1 MNKTLGL
8 VVRCALIAGMA
19 CGFSGSALAQQ
30 PASAALPA
38 DPQIANL
45 AGLMTGSWKA
55 KVGDKEIVMS
65 VAPVKLSE
73 ISDGMYVELAEATSL
88 HNPYRQTILQP
99 RVSGGKL
106 KLRTYELRR
115 PGGRLPSVVGL
126 WAAPEAFPDIKSAE
140 LLGTL
145 DLDLVS
151 DGGGFTGRTAAAFPT
166 SAGGAETMTSEMTI
180 GSNGIRVADR
190 GFDGAG
196 KLVWGPA
203 AGEYYTFSKFDPK
216 VSVKRFDGGVVAVD
230 FPVAALGEPAKEEDQ
245 VSCNYIGFLAD
256 GRVFDRSA
264 DRGEPFAYK
273 KSQKLIAGW
282 NAAMM
287 ETRKGMKRR
296 LVIPAAMGYGE
307 RGRPPVIPANSN
319 LYFDLEVM
327 DVKSMPAV
335 NLGPSLSPGL
345 INVGSK
351 QEPSKEKV
359 EKEEEQKGSPK

>member
-1 MNKTLGL
+1 
-8 VVRCALIAGMA
+8 
-19 CGFSGSALAQQ
+19 
-30 PASAALPA
+30 
-38 DPQIANL
+38 
-45 AGLMTGSWKA
+45 
-55 KVGDKEIVMS
+55 
-65 VAPVKLSE
+65 
-73 ISDGMYVELAEATSL
+73 
-88 HNPYRQTILQP
+88 
-99 RVSGGKL
+99 
-106 KLRTYELRR
+106 
-115 PGGRLPSVVGL
+115 
-126 WAAPEAFPDIKSAE
+126 
-140 LLGTL
+140 
-145 DLDLVS
+145 
-151 DGGGFTGRTAAAFPT
+151 
-166 SAGGAETMTSEMTI
+166 MTI